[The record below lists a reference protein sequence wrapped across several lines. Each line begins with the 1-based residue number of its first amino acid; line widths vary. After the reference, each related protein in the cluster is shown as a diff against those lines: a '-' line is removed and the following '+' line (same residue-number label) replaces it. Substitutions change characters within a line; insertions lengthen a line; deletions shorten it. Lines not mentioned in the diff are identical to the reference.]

1 MKDDHKS
8 SINFSELGVF
18 GPICLL
24 HMNICHYGLWNT
36 EKFQGR
42 YHSSWNQHVDS
53 NISCLGKG
61 QLLKKLTVQS
71 FSGKEGG
78 RQMCGVA
85 KVFLVRRI
93 LVYF

>member
-1 MKDDHKS
+1 MFITYEHLS
-8 SINFSELGVF
+8 
-18 GPICLL
+18 
-24 HMNICHYGLWNT
+24 LWFV
-36 EKFQGR
+36 EHRK
-42 YHSSWNQHVDS
+42 
-53 NISCLGKG
+53 ISREVS
-61 QLLKKLTVQS
+61 QLLESACGLKYKLSREGSIIKKLTVQS